1 MGTEIGYY
9 IYPSFEKTLTY
20 LKRRGIQLLEEPDL
34 SRIVSVQLDYL
45 TELELSS
52 EEDMTSSAVSE
63 LYAFNTKE
71 DIEALFGQLER
82 VRQTDYLTTGE
93 YADVQIMFADGVY
106 SSLQFQV
113 KDGEAFRAF
122 LDEHSG
128 AQES

>member
-1 MGTEIGYY
+1 M
-9 IYPSFEKTLTY
+9 
-20 LKRRGIQLLEEPDL
+20 
-34 SRIVSVQLDYL
+34 QLDYL

-106 SSLQFQV
+106 SSIQFQV

-128 AQES
+128 AQESYAE